1 MDEVDEQL
9 LRALQ
14 RDGRA
19 SYELLA
25 AEVGLARTSVRS
37 RVQRLLTSGRL
48 RIIGAV
54 HPSVFGLDQLGHVTI
69 EVEGSA
75 AAVAAKIAALPETSF
90 VTTTAGRFAVTAELR
105 STDMDDF
112 ARGVARIESVAGVR
126 GLQVLN
132 YRHIW
137 KDPYFPPGTYRPIA
151 LDDADHALL
160 RRLRTDGRASFAELA
175 KISGLSSGATRA
187 RVLRLLDNGIL
198 HVGAL
203 VRLDPLS
210 PAHTF
215 GFALFLR
222 GQAEP
227 VAKQVAGLDE
237 VDSLVVGLGW
247 CNAIGT
253 IRVSSYDQVT
263 SALERMRAIPAV
275 RTVESWAH
283 LRAVKEENDLPG
295 NRDLLHPPGV
305 DC

>member
-37 RVQRLLTSGRL
+37 RVQRLLDSGRL

-69 EVEGSA
+69 EVEGPA
-75 AAVAAKIAALPETSF
+75 AAVAAEVAALPETSF

-105 STDMDDF
+105 TTGADDF
-112 ARGVARIESVAGVR
+112 ARGVARIQSVAGVR
-126 GLQVLN
+126 GVQVVS

-137 KDPYFPPGTYRPIA
+137 KDPYFPPGTYRPVA

-160 RRLRTDGRASFAELA
+160 QRLRTDGRASFAELA
-175 KISGLSSGATRA
+175 KISGLSSGATRT
-187 RVLRLLDNGIL
+187 RVLRLLENGVL

-222 GQAEP
+222 GDAEP
-227 VAKQVAGLDE
+227 TAEQVAELDV

-247 CNAIGT
+247 CSAIGT
-253 IRVSSYDQVT
+253 IRVSSYDKVFA
-263 SALERMRAIPAV
+263 ALERIRALPGV

-283 LRAVKEENDLPG
+283 LRAIKEENDLPG
-295 NRDLLHPPGV
+295 DRDTPQISGI
-305 DC
+305 D